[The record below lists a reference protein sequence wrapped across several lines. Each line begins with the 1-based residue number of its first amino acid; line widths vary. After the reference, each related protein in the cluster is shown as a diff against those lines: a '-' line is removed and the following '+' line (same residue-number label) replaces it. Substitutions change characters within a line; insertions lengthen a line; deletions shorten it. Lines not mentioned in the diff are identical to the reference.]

1 MNGAADQAPSTPP
14 IPPTPSSIT
23 PNAAP
28 PVVPK
33 KRGRPRKTP
42 RPEAVNRQH
51 ATEASSAND
60 RTATAPPAERLPP
73 SNSTSPQLANIV
85 TDHPGN
91 RSHGNLD
98 VAVFPSPTPSEEDAH
113 NNGLQIQGLGTAQP
127 VNIDRFDFALVQS
140 PNASNPGPAATIK
153 SPTGQQRPLPKRP
166 AGEVSVPMEKRVRV
180 DTAQFPARPPTVLSP
195 SELPTFPELSR
206 RPSATHTQ
214 IRSPSLSQPS
224 SRSPS
229 LGQMTNS
236 QMASPQLMRTTQHI
250 GGRPSSRGY
259 PYPLLDQY
267 QQNGPARGLF
277 TSPQLPAQPYGRP
290 NSTQQSAQQPPVVP
304 LQQLPSY
311 HSDWYTVDKCRGEL
325 EAFRSRYPPM
335 LRNAQDKIRLQVLEE
350 AVLAHDWAYLTL
362 HQYYC
367 VMTYSPQ
374 DLPLGLQR
382 INNLQTAHS
391 LLQEVLD
398 DNKQLSTAV
407 LAFFTTFPYSVDVIG
422 SRWPAAYQQAE
433 YGFANF
439 VKYSVHVGAL
449 RQVSERRRV
458 PPIPREFVN
467 CAITSVTFQR
477 LLFRSIIRVLW
488 ARSPPIPE
496 KGLLETQVMRVFN
509 EAQAVFEHRRA
520 VGDIGGRE
528 QAGRELQSWKQ
539 HCDMITKSLEATLQA
554 QGLHPLYPDTPHLN
568 QQKPQPK
575 KVQQN
580 QLVQQQHYQQRPN
593 QQRPQQLNQQ
603 QQRAQIQLQQ
613 RVHTAHGFANVAMSR
628 RSQPA
633 PLPMTYPRPTSQV
646 QTPSGPQGKTRLL
659 PKVGVLQPHQRIPVP
674 SRFALHQAH
683 LRSPVLRAADLRAP
697 CYYFWQGFVL
707 QPQRLKNA
715 NTAVERLLFTLG
727 TKDLESIAKTMP
739 SPAGAPETR
748 LIDEK
753 HKMIR
758 LRCVKWPADPMPR
771 GEQWAVADNSWIQWS
786 TFSLNGHPLEFR
798 KKLHYGKDL
807 PIDLTPLVTKGENI
821 LAVSVMS
828 NSDDHNYRNYL
839 IAAEFLGVMTRQ
851 SIDERLREKTVDAQ
865 TVVDDIKRKLSGSA
879 TDDDDIVLMESTLTV
894 NLRDPFSA
902 SKICDTPV
910 RGKTCLHNDCFDLD
924 TFLETRPRKGD
935 ATAADQWRCPICK
948 ADARPNT
955 LVIDGFLVEVREE
968 LARKGLLGTRAII
981 VSQDGSWRP
990 KPEERDPNGVTDRD
1004 TPEPNSAA
1012 AQTVHEIIDLS
1023 D

>member
-1 MNGAADQAPSTPP
+1 
-14 IPPTPSSIT
+14 
-23 PNAAP
+23 
-28 PVVPK
+28 
-33 KRGRPRKTP
+33 
-42 RPEAVNRQH
+42 
-51 ATEASSAND
+51 
-60 RTATAPPAERLPP
+60 
-73 SNSTSPQLANIV
+73 
-85 TDHPGN
+85 
-91 RSHGNLD
+91 
-98 VAVFPSPTPSEEDAH
+98 
-113 NNGLQIQGLGTAQP
+113 
-127 VNIDRFDFALVQS
+127 
-140 PNASNPGPAATIK
+140 
-153 SPTGQQRPLPKRP
+153 
-166 AGEVSVPMEKRVRV
+166 
-180 DTAQFPARPPTVLSP
+180 
-195 SELPTFPELSR
+195 
-206 RPSATHTQ
+206 
-214 IRSPSLSQPS
+214 
-224 SRSPS
+224 
-229 LGQMTNS
+229 
-236 QMASPQLMRTTQHI
+236 
-250 GGRPSSRGY
+250 
-259 PYPLLDQY
+259 
-267 QQNGPARGLF
+267 
-277 TSPQLPAQPYGRP
+277 
-290 NSTQQSAQQPPVVP
+290 
-304 LQQLPSY
+304 
-311 HSDWYTVDKCRGEL
+311 
-325 EAFRSRYPPM
+325 
-335 LRNAQDKIRLQVLEE
+335 
-350 AVLAHDWAYLTL
+350 
-362 HQYYC
+362 
-367 VMTYSPQ
+367 
-374 DLPLGLQR
+374 
-382 INNLQTAHS
+382 
-391 LLQEVLD
+391 
-398 DNKQLSTAV
+398 
-407 LAFFTTFPYSVDVIG
+407 
-422 SRWPAAYQQAE
+422 
-433 YGFANF
+433 
-439 VKYSVHVGAL
+439 
-449 RQVSERRRV
+449 
-458 PPIPREFVN
+458 
-467 CAITSVTFQR
+467 
-477 LLFRSIIRVLW
+477 
-488 ARSPPIPE
+488 
-496 KGLLETQVMRVFN
+496 
-509 EAQAVFEHRRA
+509 
-520 VGDIGGRE
+520 
-528 QAGRELQSWKQ
+528 
-539 HCDMITKSLEATLQA
+539 
-554 QGLHPLYPDTPHLN
+554 
-568 QQKPQPK
+568 
-575 KVQQN
+575 
-580 QLVQQQHYQQRPN
+580 
-593 QQRPQQLNQQ
+593 
-603 QQRAQIQLQQ
+603 
-613 RVHTAHGFANVAMSR
+613 MSR

-659 PKVGVLQPHQRIPVP
+659 PK
-674 SRFALHQAH
+674 
-683 LRSPVLRAADLRAP
+683 
-697 CYYFWQGFVL
+697 
-707 QPQRLKNA
+707 RLKNA

-786 TFSLNGHPLEFR
+786 TFSLNGRPLEFR